1 MDENTIKNGTVYVKW
16 SALVVLMG
24 VLIGVLGVMWTE
36 VKQGS
41 EIGSELKADMREVK
55 TDVEWIKM
63 MINSGQVSIIR
74 IWDKN

>member
-74 IWDKN
+74 IWDN